1 MLLKLWN
8 EGYSAS
14 DIIGTLFKVC
24 KNNSDLREDIKL
36 SFIREIGFMH
46 MRIAEGNNTLLQLLG
61 LLSTLVMLHPDNQ
74 KVVAVIDV
82 DAMDESN

>member
-1 MLLKLWN
+1 
-8 EGYSAS
+8 
-14 DIIGTLFKVC
+14 
-24 KNNSDLREDIKL
+24 
-36 SFIREIGFMH
+36 MH

-74 KVVAVIDV
+74 KPKPVIDV